1 MRSDRVSA
9 QQSHERHPDRIEK
22 VGAELRAPRAAGVAG
37 LLFAVLFITSLLLV
51 SPPQDLTGQAV
62 ADWYTSRDVHTR
74 IIIMGLYTIPFSGIA
89 FLWFIGVIRDRI
101 GEREDR
107 LFATVFLG
115 SGLLFVAMLFSA
127 AGIVSAMALRY
138 DALGAVG
145 KLDPSQAQFIQAL
158 TASFLYVYSARAA
171 GVFMIVTSSITLRTR
186 TVPRWVAITGYAIAL
201 LLLLSIRSFHI
212 VMLLFPAW
220 VAMLSIFLLITPP
233 GDATPTKHVTP
244 EVANPGDAE

>member
-1 MRSDRVSA
+1 LSPEVNPPT
-9 QQSHERHPDRIEK
+9 HPDRIEK
-22 VGAELRAPRAAGVAG
+22 VGEELRAPRAAGVAG

-51 SPPQDLTGQAV
+51 SPPQDMTGQAV
-62 ADWYTSRDVHTR
+62 ADWYTSRDIHTR

-127 AGIVSAMALRY
+127 AGIVSAMALRF

-145 KLDPSQAQFIQAL
+145 KIDPVQAQFMQAL
-158 TASFLYVYSARAA
+158 TAAFLYVYAARAA

-186 TVPRWVAITGYAIAL
+186 TVPKWVAIVGYAIAL

-220 VAMLSIFLLITPP
+220 VALLSVFLLITPP
-233 GDATPTKHVTP
+233 EGAPSTKRAIRD
-244 EVANPGDAE
+244 EADPGAAE